1 MARPPDV
8 FVAPPG
14 LLPRPAAAFI
24 RQRHP
29 TLTDNSYATE
39 RTEASDAS

>member
-1 MARPPDV
+1 MARQPDV
-8 FVAPPG
+8 LVAPPG

-29 TLTDNSYATE
+29 TLTDKS
-39 RTEASDAS
+39 